1 MIKFLSTTAA
11 AVLAMG
17 LAPNAFAQDTMMSDD
32 AQPFSGLYVAAS
44 GGYDVQGNDIG
55 SRIQFDRNGDG
66 TFGDG
71 ITDQVSTATGA
82 DAFSPGFCN
91 GRALGTTPGARCE
104 NDRNRASYYGRVGF
118 DIQRGHFVF
127 GALGEFGKTEI
138 KDYVSGFS
146 TTPAFYTMERA
157 VNWEASARLRAGLAF
172 GEGRNAGMFYATGGA
187 GYADVKHRFYTS
199 NTANAFSDN
208 GNDKK
213 WGYIVGGGVEKFITR
228 KISIGAEYTYHDYK
242 DGDYRVQVTRGTAP
256 ATNPF
261 VLAPNTAGT
270 TIRRADDNFRWHS
283 LRGTVGFHF

>member
-11 AVLAMG
+11 AVVAMG

-32 AQPFSGLYVAAS
+32 ARPFNGLYVAAS

-71 ITDQVSTATGA
+71 ITDQVSTTTGA
-82 DAFSPGFCN
+82 DAFSPGYCN
-91 GRALGTTPGARCE
+91 GRALGVTPNAGCE
-104 NDRNRASYYGRVGF
+104 NDRNRGSYYGRVGF
-118 DIQRGHFVF
+118 DIQRGKFVF

-157 VNWEASARLRAGLAF
+157 VNWEASARLRAGLAL

-187 GYADVKHRFYTS
+187 GYADIKHRFYTS
-199 NTANAFSDN
+199 NAANAFSGN
-208 GNDKK
+208 GDDKK
-213 WGYIVGGGVEKFITR
+213 WGFIVGGGVEKFITR
-228 KISIGAEYTYHDYK
+228 KISVGAEYTYHDYK